1 MQLAPRLVHAPWRGI
16 PALAPSHA
24 FAAPQS
30 DEPRGASSAL
40 AHARL
45 VTFQDM
51 IDDDPEERGARI
63 VFRALFYPRWFADLL
78 WQTWLRRKRRRE
90 ERAWLRDHSQP

>member
-1 MQLAPRLVHAPWRGI
+1 
-16 PALAPSHA
+16 
-24 FAAPQS
+24 
-30 DEPRGASSAL
+30 
-40 AHARL
+40 
-45 VTFQDM
+45 M